1 MALQRIAAPS
11 LPVLTSLN
19 GTKRTGVPLQSD
31 VYQIGTLILDCSCT
45 IVTGSVAATFGVEGS
60 VDGTTFVAIKDIT
73 SIASVSLTA
82 TGSVALAVPMAA
94 YSFQQIRAVATL
106 AGATTAGGD
115 TTTVTS
121 RYVPRGKLW

>member
-11 LPVLTSLN
+11 LPVLTSTN
-19 GTKRTGVPLQSD
+19 GTKRTGVALQSD
-31 VYQIGTLILDCSCT
+31 VYQIGTLILDCACS
-45 IVTGSVAATFGVEGS
+45 IVTGSIVATFGVEGS
-60 VDGTTFVAIKDIT
+60 VDGTTWVPIKDISNVAT
-73 SIASVSLTA
+73 VTLSA
-82 TGSVALAVPMAA
+82 TGTVALAVPMAA

-106 AGATTAGGD
+106 SGASVVGD

>member
-19 GTKRTGVPLQSD
+19 GTKRTGVALQSD
-31 VYQIGTLILDCSCT
+31 VYQLGTLILDCACVLPT
-45 IVTGSVAATFGVEGS
+45 TSVVATFGAEGS
-60 VDGTTFVAIKDIT
+60 VDGTTWVAIKDI
-73 SIASVSLTA
+73 SNVASVTLTA
-82 TGSVALAVPMAA
+82 TGTVALAVPMAA

-106 AGATTAGGD
+106 SGATVVGD

-121 RYVPRGKLW
+121 RYVPRGKIW

>member
-31 VYQIGTLILDCSCT
+31 VYQLGTLILDCACS
-45 IVTGSVAATFGVEGS
+45 ILTGSVVATFGAEGS
-60 VDGTTFVAIKDIT
+60 VDGTTWVPIKDISNVAT
-73 SIASVSLTA
+73 VTLSA
-82 TGSVALAVPMAA
+82 TGTVALAVPMAA

-106 AGATTAGGD
+106 SGATVSGD

-121 RYVPRGKLW
+121 RYIPRGKIW

>member
-31 VYQIGTLILDCSCT
+31 VYQLGTLILDCACS
-45 IVTGSVAATFGVEGS
+45 ILTGSVVATFGVEGS
-60 VDGTTFVAIKDIT
+60 VDGTTWVPIKDISNVAT
-73 SIASVSLTA
+73 VTLSA
-82 TGSVALAVPMAA
+82 TGTVALAVPMAA

-106 AGATTAGGD
+106 SGATVSGD

-121 RYVPRGKLW
+121 RYIPRGKIW

>member
-19 GTKRTGVPLQSD
+19 GTKRTGVALQSD
-31 VYQIGTLILDCSCT
+31 VYQIGTLILDCACVLPT
-45 IVTGSVAATFGVEGS
+45 TSVVATFGVEGS
-60 VDGTTFVAIKDIT
+60 VDGTTFVAIKDI
-73 SIASVSLTA
+73 SNVASVTLTA
-82 TGSVALAVPMAA
+82 TGTVALAVPMAA

-106 AGATTAGGD
+106 SGATVVGD

>member
-11 LPVLTSLN
+11 LPVLTSTN
-19 GTKRTGVPLQSD
+19 GTKRTGVALNSD
-31 VYQIGTLILDCSCT
+31 VYQLGTLILDCACS
-45 IVTGSVAATFGVEGS
+45 IVTGSIVATFGVEGS
-60 VDGTTFVAIKDIT
+60 VDGTTWVAIKDISNVAT
-73 SIASVSLTA
+73 VTLAASGT
-82 TGSVALAVPMAA
+82 VALAVPMAA

-106 AGATTAGGD
+106 SGASVVGD

>member
-11 LPVLTSLN
+11 LPILTSLN

-31 VYQIGTLILDCSCT
+31 VYQIGTLILECACVLPT
-45 IVTGSVAATFGVEGS
+45 TSVVATFGVEGS

-73 SIASVSLTA
+73 SIASVTLSA
-82 TGSVALAVPMAA
+82 TGTVALAVPMAA

-106 AGATTAGGD
+106 SGATVVGD

>member
-11 LPVLTSLN
+11 LPILTSLN
-19 GTKRTGVPLQSD
+19 GTKRTGVALNSD
-31 VYQIGTLILDCSCT
+31 VYQIGTLILDCACVLPTS
-45 IVTGSVAATFGVEGS
+45 SVVATFGVEGS
-60 VDGTTFVAIKDIT
+60 VDGVTFVAIKDIDNA
-73 SIASVSLTA
+73 ASVPLTA
-82 TGSVALAVPMAA
+82 TGTVALAVPMAA

-106 AGATTAGGD
+106 SGATVSGD

>member
-19 GTKRTGVPLQSD
+19 AAKRTGVPLQSD
-31 VYQIGTLILDCSCT
+31 VYQIGTLILDCACVLPT
-45 IVTGSVAATFGVEGS
+45 TSVVATFGVEGS
-60 VDGTTFVAIKDIT
+60 VDGTTFVAIKDI
-73 SIASVSLTA
+73 SNVASVTLTA
-82 TGSVALAVPMAA
+82 TGTVALAVPMAA
-94 YSFQQIRAVATL
+94 YSFQQIRAVATRS
-106 AGATTAGGD
+106 GATVVGD

>member
-19 GTKRTGVPLQSD
+19 GTKRTGVALQSD
-31 VYQIGTLILDCSCT
+31 VYQIGTLILDCACS
-45 IVTGSVAATFGVEGS
+45 ILTGSVVATFGAEGS
-60 VDGTTFVAIKDIT
+60 VDGTTWVAIKDISNVAT
-73 SIASVSLTA
+73 VTLSA
-82 TGSVALAVPMAA
+82 TGTVALAVPMAA
-94 YSFQQIRAVATL
+94 YSFQQVRAVATL
-106 AGATTAGGD
+106 SGATVSGD

>member
-1 MALQRIAAPS
+1 M
-11 LPVLTSLN
+11 
-19 GTKRTGVPLQSD
+19 
-31 VYQIGTLILDCSCT
+31 YQIGTLILDCSCA

-82 TGSVALAVPMAA
+82 TGSAALAVPMAA

>member
-11 LPVLTSLN
+11 LPVLTSNN
-19 GTKRTGVPLQSD
+19 GVKRTGVALQSD
-31 VYQIGTLILDCSCT
+31 VYQIGTLILDCACVLPT
-45 IVTGSVAATFGVEGS
+45 TSVVATFGVEGS
-60 VDGTTFVAIKDIT
+60 VDGTTFVAIKDI
-73 SIASVSLTA
+73 SNVASVTLTA
-82 TGSVALAVPMAA
+82 TGTVALAVPMAA

-106 AGATTAGGD
+106 SGATVVGD

>member
-11 LPVLTSLN
+11 LPILTSLN
-19 GTKRTGVPLQSD
+19 GTKRTGVALQSD
-31 VYQIGTLILDCSCT
+31 VYQIGTLILDCACVLPT
-45 IVTGSVAATFGVEGS
+45 TSVVATFGVEGS
-60 VDGTTFVAIKDIT
+60 VDGTTFVAIKDI
-73 SIASVSLTA
+73 SNVASVTLTA
-82 TGSVALAVPMAA
+82 TGTVALAVPMAA

-106 AGATTAGGD
+106 SGATVSGD

>member
-11 LPVLTSLN
+11 LPILTSLN
-19 GTKRTGVPLQSD
+19 GTKRTGVALQSD
-31 VYQIGTLILDCSCT
+31 VYQIGTLILDCACVLPT
-45 IVTGSVAATFGVEGS
+45 VSVVATFGVEGS
-60 VDGTTFVAIKDIT
+60 VDGTTFVAIKDISNVAT
-73 SIASVSLTA
+73 VTLTA
-82 TGSVALAVPMAA
+82 TGTVALAVPMAA

-106 AGATTAGGD
+106 SGATVVGD

>member
-11 LPVLTSLN
+11 LPILTSLN
-19 GTKRTGVPLQSD
+19 GTKRTGVALQSD
-31 VYQIGTLILDCSCT
+31 VYQIGTLILDCACVLPT
-45 IVTGSVAATFGVEGS
+45 TSVVATFGVEGS
-60 VDGTTFVAIKDIT
+60 VDGTTFVPIKDI
-73 SIASVSLTA
+73 SNVASVTLTA
-82 TGSVALAVPMAA
+82 TGTVALAVPMAA

-106 AGATTAGGD
+106 SGATVVGD

>member
-11 LPVLTSLN
+11 LPILTSLN

-31 VYQIGTLILDCSCT
+31 VYQIGTLILDCACVLPT
-45 IVTGSVAATFGVEGS
+45 TSVVATFGVEGS
-60 VDGTTFVAIKDIT
+60 VDGTTFVAIKDISNVAT
-73 SIASVSLTA
+73 VTLTA
-82 TGSVALAVPMAA
+82 TGTVALAVPMAA
-94 YSFQQIRAVATL
+94 YSFQQVRAVATL
-106 AGATTAGGD
+106 SGATTAGGD

>member
-11 LPVLTSLN
+11 LPILTSLN
-19 GTKRTGVPLQSD
+19 GTKRTGVALNSD
-31 VYQIGTLILDCSCT
+31 VYQIGTLILDCACVLPT
-45 IVTGSVAATFGVEGS
+45 TSVVATFGVEGS
-60 VDGTTFVAIKDIT
+60 VDGATFTSIKDISNVAT
-73 SIASVSLTA
+73 VTLTA
-82 TGSVALAVPMAA
+82 TGTVALAVPMAA

-106 AGATTAGGD
+106 SGATVVGD

>member
-19 GTKRTGVPLQSD
+19 AAKRTGVPLQSD
-31 VYQIGTLILDCSCT
+31 VYQIGTLILDCACVLPT
-45 IVTGSVAATFGVEGS
+45 TSVVATFGVEGS

-82 TGSVALAVPMAA
+82 TGTVALAVPMAA

-106 AGATTAGGD
+106 SGATVVGD

>member
-11 LPVLTSLN
+11 LPILTSLN

-31 VYQIGTLILDCSCT
+31 VYQIGTLILDCACT

-60 VDGTTFVAIKDIT
+60 VDGTTFVAIKDI
-73 SIASVSLTA
+73 SNVASVTLTA
-82 TGSVALAVPMAA
+82 TGTVALAVPMAA

-106 AGATTAGGD
+106 SGATVVGD

>member
-11 LPVLTSLN
+11 LPILTSLN
-19 GTKRTGVPLQSD
+19 GTKRTGVALQSD
-31 VYQIGTLILDCSCT
+31 VYQLGTLILDCACVLPT
-45 IVTGSVAATFGVEGS
+45 TSVVATFGVEGS
-60 VDGTTFVAIKDIT
+60 VDGTTFVAIKDI
-73 SIASVSLTA
+73 SNVASVTLTA
-82 TGSVALAVPMAA
+82 TGTVALAVPMAA

-106 AGATTAGGD
+106 SGATVVGD

>member
-11 LPVLTSLN
+11 LPVLTSNN
-19 GTKRTGVPLQSD
+19 GVKRTGVALQSD
-31 VYQIGTLILDCSCT
+31 VYQLGTLILDCSCA
-45 IVTGSVAATFGVEGS
+45 IVTGSVAATFGIEGS
-60 VDGTTFVAIKDIT
+60 VDGTTFVAIKDI
-73 SIASVSLTA
+73 SNVASVALTA
-82 TGSVALAVPMAA
+82 TGTVALAVPMAA

-106 AGATTAGGD
+106 SGATVVGD